1 MCNTNTEYKVER
13 RNIMT
18 TLLNHLFKYYYIKK
32 RVSAKPFSWKWV
44 LFAWE
49 YKKNNFHIN
58 SFAVSLG
65 LKQRLVATRN
75 WPIQLMSLKCIFYF
89 GGARSKGFATLRN
102 VSKLQF
108 FDKIGQAESVGFRL
122 YSAIWRSESRL
133 SSRYLE
139 ITSISLI
146 YSLTD
151 SRNKEL
157 SFWLSR
163 RLNRLTSVTHQI
175 RGDSKLRD

>member
-1 MCNTNTEYKVER
+1 MCNTSTEYKVER

-102 VSKLQF
+102 VSKLQV
-108 FDKIGQAESVGFRL
+108 FDKIGQAKSAGFRL
-122 YSAIWRSESRL
+122 YAAIWRSESRL
-133 SSRYLE
+133 SSRSLRFLFTLFFNFFE
-139 ITSISLI
+139 EERITILAFPGFEPTLLCDPS
-146 YSLTD
+146 D
-151 SRNKEL
+151 Q
-157 SFWLSR
+157 R
-163 RLNRLTSVTHQI
+163 RL
-175 RGDSKLRD
+175 